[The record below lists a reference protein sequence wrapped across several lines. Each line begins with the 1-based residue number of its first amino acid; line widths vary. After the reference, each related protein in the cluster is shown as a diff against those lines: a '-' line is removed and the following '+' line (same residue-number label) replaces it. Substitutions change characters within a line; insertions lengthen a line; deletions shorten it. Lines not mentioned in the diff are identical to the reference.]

1 MNWFTKRACCDQESL
16 FWLWSSQCLDCKSKS
31 VEKNGSEYEHR
42 CSCLVLQGFITYCD
56 TMDVR
61 SLRFDAELFNEDKSS
76 SLETDIFYG
85 DPSGVYTIH
94 APSIRANT
102 SYQLNITVHDTS
114 DYEDLNLASYSI
126 PFRTAPVIVAKVD
139 KEDIKIN
146 NTLANM
152 EISLLK
158 FNSTAEGEK
167 IFIIYCILARLHL
180 AGVCHITATYTH

>member
-1 MNWFTKRACCDQESL
+1 MYTGINNAVDHKSL
-16 FWLWSSQCLDCKSKS
+16 LWLRSSQCLDCKSKS
-31 VEKNGSEYEHR
+31 VENNCSEYEHS
-42 CSCLVLQGFITYCD
+42 CSRLVLQGFITYCD
-56 TMDVR
+56 SSDV
-61 SLRFDAELFNEDKSS
+61 SYLRFDAKIFNEDKSS
-76 SLETDIFYG
+76 SLETDRFYG